1 VNSNASPAEAN
12 EMANA
17 PVLTKTLTSEEII
30 ADSPA
35 KNVLQDIFADLHP
48 ALTDEKRDLASIFTP
63 QSAREF
69 LSQLTNFEKLLRAE
83 DSYDATVAKLQAQ
96 IDQAENVRDE
106 LLAALFEELRP
117 IELSYRQLQLFF
129 ENSKTGDGKVRKP
142 VEVYILNA
150 DPAAMKDIFSMS
162 VAVLEN
168 FVRLRNDNFNFRDDI
183 CNLVVPGY
191 FPQAIREKLEQI
203 ANVWGMLLIG
213 DLDDEKS
220 FKNVERNFLP
230 GGKYE
235 FLKRPDDQAAADV
248 CLMGYLQYRAP
259 HWFEKGEVSEG
270 LYGPSSVVFAGAV
283 ARADD
288 AQGLAQGPVGSR
300 FGRVFGAEKA
310 RIEPLIGEMEHLTM
324 ERQLIPV
331 IRDADN
337 HLCFYGC
344 RTQAE
349 DPYGVLKFF
358 TSYRILRYLERCCRH
373 YLLQV
378 AGQVLTRD
386 FMDQQIE
393 TPLRRLLDE
402 QVEQGT
408 ILSYDL
414 FVDKDSNKRM
424 QGICDITLT
433 VMPTGPAETFVLKI
447 DVPEFSKP
455 ANPEKDQKKE
465 ATRAAK

>member
-1 VNSNASPAEAN
+1 MAE
-12 EMANA
+12 
-17 PVLTKTLTSEEII
+17 TQTLTRTTDQILG
-30 ADSPA
+30 DSPA
-35 KNVLQDIFADLHP
+35 RELLQDIFADLHP
-48 ALTDEKRDLASIFTP
+48 GLTNEKREIASIFSA
-63 QSAREF
+63 QSAKEF
-69 LSQLTNFEKLLRAE
+69 LSQLTNFEQLISAE
-83 DSYDATVAKLQAQ
+83 DTYEQTVKKLQTQ
-96 IDQAENVRDE
+96 IDSAETVRDE
-106 LLAALFEELRP
+106 VLAQIFDQIRTL
-117 IELSYRQLQLFF
+117 ELSYRQLQLFF
-129 ENSKTGDGKVRKP
+129 ENTKVGDGKVRKP
-142 VEVYILNA
+142 VEIFLLNA
-150 DPAAMKDIFSMS
+150 DPKAMRDIFSMNI
-162 VAVLEN
+162 AAMEN
-168 FVRLRNDNFNFRDDI
+168 FVVQRNDNFNFRDDI

-191 FPQAIREKLEQI
+191 YPQAIREKLETL
-203 ANVWGMLLIG
+203 ANAWGMLLIG

-235 FLKRPDDQAAADV
+235 FLKRPEDQAAADV
-248 CLMGYLQYRAP
+248 CLMGYLQLRAS
-259 HWFEKGEVSEG
+259 HWFEKGDAADG
-270 LYGPSSVVFAGAV
+270 LYAPPSMVFAGAV

-300 FGRVFGAEKA
+300 FGRVNGAEKA
-310 RIEPLIGEMEHLTM
+310 RIEPLIGEMEHLSM

-344 RTQAE
+344 RTQAD

-393 TPLRRLLDE
+393 TPLKRLLDE

-408 ILSYDL
+408 ILGYDL

-424 QGICDITLT
+424 QGICDITLN

-447 DVPEFSKP
+447 DVPEFSRQEP
-455 ANPEKDQKKE
+455 AKN
-465 ATRAAK
+465 